1 MRCRE
6 ATLYDGKVLRAPW
19 RLITA
24 GRLLALGLL
33 LLVTAAVLWA
43 VPSREYIFLPDRA
56 HPVAPLVRVAG
67 GRDPGHRGGIYFVD
81 VIVRKAS
88 LLERLFGGLHDG
100 ASLYPASA
108 IVPHGVSE
116 TKQQQLDQDEMR
128 LSQQNAAAVAFDA
141 LGSKVPSSV
150 SGALIASIEKGF
162 PAQGHL
168 RRGDVIVAVD
178 GSRVRSPEDVSR
190 TMRAKSPG
198 TRVTFAIHRGGKTS
212 AVTLRT
218 VPAGHGSRRGIVGV
232 LLNQAGVSFDAN
244 GVGGPSAGLAFALE
258 ILEQLGRNVD
268 HGHKI
273 AATGEIWPNGSVH
286 PIGGIEQKTIGARE
300 AGGDAFLVPAGQN
313 ARDARRYAKG
323 LRIIAVKSFQQALHA
338 LATLP
343 PATASAS

>member
-1 MRCRE
+1 
-6 ATLYDGKVLRAPW
+6 
-19 RLITA
+19 LITA

-56 HPVAPLVRVAG
+56 HPVAPLVKVAG
-67 GRDPGHRGGIYFVD
+67 GHDPKGAGGIYFVD

-100 ASLYPASA
+100 AALYPASA

-116 TKQQQLDQDEMR
+116 VKQKQLDQDEMR
-128 LSQQNAAAVAFDA
+128 LSQQTAAAVAFDT
-141 LGSKVPSSV
+141 LGPRVPVSA
-150 SGALIASIEKGF
+150 SGALIASVEKGF
-162 PAQGHL
+162 PAAGKL
-168 RRGDVIVAVD
+168 KRGDVIVTVD
-178 GSRVRSPEDVSR
+178 GARVRSPEEV
-190 TMRAKSPG
+190 TLAMRGKSPG
-198 TRVTFAIHRGGKTS
+198 ARVTFTVHRGGKTRTV
-212 AVTLRT
+212 ALRT
-218 VPAGHGSRRGIVGV
+218 VPAGHGSQRGIVGI

-286 PIGGIEQKTIGARE
+286 PIGGIEQKTIGARA
-300 AGGDAFLVPAGQN
+300 AGVDAFLVPAGEN
-313 ARDARRYAKG
+313 ARDARKYAKG
-323 LRIIAVKSFQQALHA
+323 LRIIPVKSFQQALHA

-343 PATASAS
+343 PAVATQG